1 MVDSVQRNSS
11 IPVQPF
17 HTEQGVHNPLPLNA
31 PKELNRVDDAVKQ
44 ADSDKQDD
52 GFEDYLNQSSI
63 TTLEK
68 NQASNR
74 FDPVSEIVAGS
85 VYTQPDDKTQF

>member
-1 MVDSVQRNSS
+1 MVDSVQRGNSV
-11 IPVQPF
+11 PVPPF
-17 HTEQGVHNPLPLNA
+17 QTEQGAHNPLPLNA
-31 PKELNRVDDAVKQ
+31 PKELNRVDEAAGQ
-44 ADSDKQDD
+44 ADGDTQSD
-52 GFEDYLNQSSI
+52 GFEAYLNQSSI

-74 FDPVSEIVAGS
+74 FDPVKEIVAGS